1 MRDILKEIVKEQEEN
16 KKKGIILPQPH
27 SGTAGSIKHT
37 AINKTATQS
46 LAGRESTIS
55 EEPSKH
61 SDNKESKH
69 HSQKNS
75 NIKIMEGTSNV
86 ESELEDTHR
95 S

>member
-1 MRDILKEIVKEQEEN
+1 MEKFNELNLCILDDDGSANLQNIMRDILKEIVKEQEEN

-55 EEPSKH
+55 EEPIKH
-61 SDNKESKH
+61 SDN
-69 HSQKNS
+69 
-75 NIKIMEGTSNV
+75 
-86 ESELEDTHR
+86 
-95 S
+95 